1 MLTIYMKIHISMR
14 RDWNYAGIFLEKSTQ
29 DNLLRKLSK
38 FIPDGWKTYCHHETL
53 IYNDGSPEAETFFQ
67 KVIIPLDKEPVDID
81 VIGIGTSDRAIA
93 LWVDATIKPLVNKVA
108 HITVAVAPGAKPVE
122 SNYIKKW
129 KRLKTPFKIKGNIG
143 WIPKKNA

>member
-1 MLTIYMKIHISMR
+1 M
-14 RDWNYAGIFLEKSTQ
+14 
-29 DNLLRKLSK
+29 
-38 FIPDGWKTYCHHETL
+38 

-81 VIGIGTSDRAIA
+81 VIGIGTSDRAVA

>member
-1 MLTIYMKIHISMR
+1 MR
-14 RDWNYAGIFLEKSTQ
+14 KDWNYAGIFLEKSTQ
-29 DNLLRKLSK
+29 DNLLGKLSK

-67 KVIIPLDKEPVDID
+67 KVIIPLDNEPVDID
-81 VIGIGTSDRAIA
+81 VIGIGISDRAVA
-93 LWVDATIKPLVNKVA
+93 LWVDTTIKPLVNKVA